1 MTATTPRSLNGE
13 ETTTSVPLE
22 SSMDS
27 VPTWGLFLFLPRSST
42 ATDATRLME
51 PGNLTQRDEDEHF
64 EEDANE
70 NDFDDNENDFAHYYV
85 VIFKK

>member
-51 PGNLTQRDEDEHF
+51 PGNLMRRDDDNEHF
-64 EEDANE
+64 GEDANE
-70 NDFDDNENDFAHYYV
+70 MNFDDNEYLFAH
-85 VIFKK
+85 